1 MSPPRLQ
8 PESRAG
14 GGRPAGIRLQCPGPP
29 RPRYPEAA
37 AAAARP
43 GPARPKGRSGPKAGE
58 QGPFQVY
65 YILQVFF
72 QAGPGPGPGVDDMSQ
87 ACLPVRCHCSVNF
100 SALRPRIPTVLASVA
115 RGVLQLNLRFR
126 YYPGGSDARRGRSRC
141 EPRPDGAARVR
152 GCAPS
157 QTFSRL

>member
-14 GGRPAGIRLQCPGPP
+14 GGRPAGIRSDCSAPPARGPPPPGP
-29 RPRYPEAA
+29 RPRYPAAA

-72 QAGPGPGPGVDDMSQ
+72 QAGPGPGPGVDDMTESSLPASEMPLLSQ
-87 ACLPVRCHCSVNF
+87 
-100 SALRPRIPTVLASVA
+100 
-115 RGVLQLNLRFR
+115 LQC
-126 YYPGGSDARRGRSRC
+126 PQAEDS
-141 EPRPDGAARVR
+141 DGAGLCSA
-152 GCAPS
+152 
-157 QTFSRL
+157 